1 MLTLRHHDLGRL
13 DAAAALLQQC
23 LQQSFGDRVS
33 GVIIPS
39 VTKVSNQWVRQI
51 RLRIETTAN
60 IARAKALLKEHIAF
74 VQQQEKCKG
83 TIILPDVD
91 PM

>member
-1 MLTLRHHDLGRL
+1 
-13 DAAAALLQQC
+13 
-23 LQQSFGDRVS
+23 
-33 GVIIPS
+33 

-51 RLRIETTAN
+51 RLRVETIAN
-60 IARAKALLKEHIAF
+60 IARAKEMLKEHIAW
-74 VQQQEKCKG
+74 VQKQDSCKG